1 MRLPTLTVAKVALW
15 NAMHEQ
21 GVGKAE
27 LARRLGV
34 HMPQVD
40 RLVDILHNSKIDQV
54 EHALYLLGKRLQVT
68 VEAA

>member
-1 MRLPTLTVAKVALW
+1 
-15 NAMHEQ
+15 MHEQ